1 MIKPDFPLKMSGCM
15 KIKLLLLVGGFLSAA
30 AAHAE
35 IYKHTDEYGRVTYSN
50 IPTKGAKKLDLDP
63 VTVVPATKPKRASST
78 SNPTP
83 ASFPR
88 VDADTQKARDEMRQT
103 ILEDELAAELKLLS
117 EAKQTLAA
125 AEAARGD
132 KDAAKLPAKY
142 LERLQQ
148 LRDNLSLHVKNVQA
162 LKIEIANLKR

>member
-1 MIKPDFPLKMSGCM
+1 M
-15 KIKLLLLVGGFLSAA
+15 KIKLLLLLGGFLSVA

-35 IYKHTDEYGRVTYSN
+35 IYKHIDESGRVTYSN

-63 VTVVPATKPKRASST
+63 VTVVPATKPKRAGST

-88 VDADTQKARDEMRQT
+88 VDADTQKARDGMRHT

-117 EAKQTLAA
+117 EAKQTLAE
-125 AEAARGD
+125 AETARGD
-132 KDAAKLPAKY
+132 KDASKLPAKY